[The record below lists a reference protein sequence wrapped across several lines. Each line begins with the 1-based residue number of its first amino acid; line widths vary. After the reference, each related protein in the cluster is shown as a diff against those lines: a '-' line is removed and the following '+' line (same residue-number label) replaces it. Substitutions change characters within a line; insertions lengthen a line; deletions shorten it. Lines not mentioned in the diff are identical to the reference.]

1 VRVYVASVGSSFV
14 GHSSIQFDPEP
25 LGALIPVWARLT
37 YRHHRPVPNA
47 KSAHLFNAD
56 APMPA
61 LRRPNR
67 RGGHPLI
74 FFIND
79 GAEIRGAAIR
89 KILDHIG
96 VESTPPK
103 INQALGPPLWDACD
117 DVEPTECIDDGADD
131 DLGQQGG
138 R

>member
-1 VRVYVASVGSSFV
+1 MG
-14 GHSSIQFDPEP
+14 E
-25 LGALIPVWARLT
+25 T
-37 YRHHRPVPNA
+37 HRTDLRDVPIA
-47 KSAHLFNAD
+47 
-56 APMPA
+56 MPA

-74 FFIND
+74 FFINE

-103 INQALGPPLWDACD
+103 TSQALGPPLWDACD
-117 DVEPTECIDDGADD
+117 DVEPAECFDDGADD
-131 DLGQQGG
+131 DFGQQGADDDVD
-138 R
+138 